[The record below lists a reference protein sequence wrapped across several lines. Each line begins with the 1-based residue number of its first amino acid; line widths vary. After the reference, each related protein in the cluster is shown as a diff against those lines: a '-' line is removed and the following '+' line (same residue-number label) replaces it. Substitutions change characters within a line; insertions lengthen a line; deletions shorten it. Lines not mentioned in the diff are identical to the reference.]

1 MDWLREAPAT
11 PGGGDKLFD
20 DEDEFFDLA
29 AELESELGE
38 AEGRLGGEALGQP
51 EEPTL
56 EEIVEGFKRG
66 VAENL
71 SSEDYDTHYN
81 LGIAYREMGLLDE
94 AIGEFQLAA
103 KDPAHL
109 VDCCSML
116 GVSFLEKGLPELQAD
131 PELLKTCFL
140 NLMINAADAMPGGG
154 TLTVSLQRGAR
165 GAHEAPS

>member
-1 MDWLREAPAT
+1 PDIVLPEEKKPAADLDDSAMDWLRETPAPAT
-11 PGGGDKLFD
+11 GAGSSDKLFD
-20 DEDEFFDLA
+20 EEDEFFDLA
-29 AELESELGE
+29 AELEEE
-38 AEGRLGGEALGQP
+38 LGGEEGGLGGEVIQA
-51 EEPTL
+51 EEPSL
-56 EEIVEGFKRG
+56 EEIVEGFKKG

-116 GVSFLEKGLPELQAD
+116 GVSFLEKGLP
-131 PELLKTCFL
+131 
-140 NLMINAADAMPGGG
+140 
-154 TLTVSLQRGAR
+154 
-165 GAHEAPS
+165 